1 MGKGILKNY
10 TNILIMF
17 LAFEPK
23 DDTAAGVKKKQV
35 RFDET
40 QISSKKNHGRKLRK
54 KPSMEKSSHDVQNK
68 AKHEEKAESMQKKKD
83 DKSEKIVTPQIKK
96 QSVSVTPPK
105 RPRRGS
111 ISIRKSPS
119 DLKASATNGEFKP
132 VKAEKKTNG

>member
-1 MGKGILKNY
+1 
-10 TNILIMF
+10 MF

-68 AKHEEKAESMQKKKD
+68 AKHEEKAESMQKKRTT
-83 DKSEKIVTPQIKK
+83 SQ
-96 QSVSVTPPK
+96 
-105 RPRRGS
+105 RRLL
-111 ISIRKSPS
+111 RRR
-119 DLKASATNGEFKP
+119 
-132 VKAEKKTNG
+132 